1 VIEQNNIDLS
11 ESCEN
16 EWLCLQIAKAF
27 GFDVANTELVT
38 FNDSKVLV
46 VVGFDRRWSSNN
58 QWLMR
63 LLQEDMCQALG
74 YILLPSNMNLMVS
87 LELPRS

>member
-38 FNDSKVLV
+38 FNDKVLV
-46 VVGFDRRWSSNN
+46 VERFDRRWSSDN

-63 LLQEDMCQALG
+63 LPQEDMCQALG
-74 YILLPSNMNLMVS
+74 YSPALKYESHGGP
-87 LELPRS
+87 